1 MTRETARTWA
11 EISLG
16 NLEHN
21 YRALRSCAPDS
32 KFLATVK
39 ANGYGHGSVPVAK
52 RLVELGADYLAV
64 ACLDEAAELRRAGI
78 AAPILV
84 LGYTQPELAG
94 EVVALDVTQTVF
106 TPELAQALSEAA
118 GAAGKRA
125 KIHLK
130 ADTGMSRLGVLDHD
144 PQRAAADIAALCA
157 LPHLEPEGIFKI
169 HLKVDT
175 GMSRLGVLDHCPE
188 RAAAEIA
195 ALCALPHLE
204 PEGIFTHFANA
215 DGDEGYTMLQFTRF
229 LDVLKELEE
238 KYGRA
243 FEIRHC
249 AASAAV
255 LHYPCTHM
263 DMVRPGIALYG
274 HYPDPGCEGLDG
286 PGLKPVMSLFS
297 RVAAVRDFPAE
308 TPVSYGCTAS
318 FGGEG
323 GRTAVLPIGYADGLH
338 RTLSNQGSVWLD
350 GQPRPIMGRV
360 CMDLCM
366 IGLDGEAEVRPGDVA
381 EIFGERLPVEGQAEL
396 AGTISY
402 ELLTA
407 VAPRV
412 PRIYKDA

>member
-16 NLEHN
+16 NLGHN

-64 ACLDEAAELRRAGI
+64 ACLDEAVELRRAGI

-157 LPHLEPEGIFKI
+157 LPHLEPEGIF
-169 HLKVDT
+169 
-175 GMSRLGVLDHCPE
+175 
-188 RAAAEIA
+188 
-195 ALCALPHLE
+195 
-204 PEGIFTHFANA
+204 THFANA

-286 PGLKPVMSLFS
+286 PGLRPVMSLFS
-297 RVAAVRDFPAE
+297 RVAAVRDFPAD

-350 GQPRPIMGRV
+350 GQPRPSMARV
-360 CMDLCM
+360 FMDLCM
-366 IGLDGEAEVRPGDVA
+366 IGLDGEAEVHPGDVA

>member
-78 AAPILV
+78 AAPILI

-144 PQRAAADIAALCA
+144 P
-157 LPHLEPEGIFKI
+157 
-169 HLKVDT
+169 
-175 GMSRLGVLDHCPE
+175 E

-229 LDVLKELEE
+229 LDVLDQLETG
-238 KYGRA
+238 YGRT

-255 LHYPCTHM
+255 LNYPCTHM

-286 PGLKPVMSLFS
+286 PGLRPVMSLFS
-297 RVAAVRDFPAE
+297 RVAAVRDFPAD
-308 TPVSYGCTAS
+308 TPVSYGCTAA

>member
-78 AAPILV
+78 AAPILI

-144 PQRAAADIAALCA
+144 PQRAAAD
-157 LPHLEPEGIFKI
+157 
-169 HLKVDT
+169 
-175 GMSRLGVLDHCPE
+175 
-188 RAAAEIA
+188 IA

>member
-78 AAPILV
+78 AAPILI

-118 GAAGKRA
+118 GAAGTRA

-144 PQRAAADIAALCA
+144 PQ
-157 LPHLEPEGIFKI
+157 
-169 HLKVDT
+169 
-175 GMSRLGVLDHCPE
+175 

-274 HYPDPGCEGLDG
+274 HYPDPACEGLDG

-297 RVAAVRDFPAE
+297 RVAAVRDFPAD
-308 TPVSYGCTAS
+308 TPVSYGCTAA

>member
-39 ANGYGHGSVPVAK
+39 ANGYGHGSVPAAN

-78 AAPILV
+78 AAPILI

-144 PQRAAADIAALCA
+144 PERAAAD
-157 LPHLEPEGIFKI
+157 
-169 HLKVDT
+169 
-175 GMSRLGVLDHCPE
+175 
-188 RAAAEIA
+188 IA

-274 HYPDPGCEGLDG
+274 HYPDPACEGLDG
-286 PGLKPVMSLFS
+286 QGLKPVMSLFS

-308 TPVSYGCTAS
+308 TPVSYGCTAA